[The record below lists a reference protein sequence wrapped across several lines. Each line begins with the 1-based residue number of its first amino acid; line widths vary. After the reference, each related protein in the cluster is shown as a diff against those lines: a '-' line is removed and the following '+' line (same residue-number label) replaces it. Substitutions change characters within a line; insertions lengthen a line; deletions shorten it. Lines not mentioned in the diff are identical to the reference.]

1 MSEPMQLFLI
11 FCWLLW
17 LGVSF
22 FMPLLLVCLDL
33 CTYGKF
39 PVDDTKLGLF
49 FKKKSTLI
57 VSVFQ
62 LKGAVIG
69 ISIDH

>member
-1 MSEPMQLFLI
+1 MSEPMQFFLI

-39 PVDDTKLGLF
+39 PVDDIKLGLF
-49 FKKKSTLI
+49 FLN
-57 VSVFQ
+57 
-62 LKGAVIG
+62 LL
-69 ISIDH
+69 